1 MDLDRFK
8 KQINAICAEFD
19 VARLAVFGSVARGT
33 DGGDSDIDLLVKFRR
48 PVGLVELL
56 RLEDKFEGVF
66 GRKVDLGTES
76 SLHPLIEKSV
86 RRDLRVL
93 YES

>member
-1 MDLDRFK
+1 M
-8 KQINAICAEFD
+8 ICNEFD
-19 VARLAVFGSVARGT
+19 VARLGVFRSVARGT
-33 DGGDSDIDLLVKFRR
+33 DGDDSDIDMLVKFKR

-56 RLEDKFEGVF
+56 RLEGRFEGAL

-86 RRDLRVL
+86 RRDLRII
-93 YES
+93 YEG